1 MKNGLLSIYGTIKIT
16 IIYLRGKTMSKIN
29 KELLQELRD
38 HTGLGLM
45 DCRKAL
51 EETGGDF
58 QQALDL
64 LRKKGAAVAAKRADK
79 ETGEGLV
86 KAYIHPGDRLGV
98 LIEINCET
106 DFVANTEA
114 VRQFAQDLCLQIAAN
129 KAMYVSP
136 EQVDPAFLAHEKE
149 IFREQ
154 MANSGKPEKII
165 EQVIEGKIKKL
176 YSDICLLEQTF
187 MKNDQL
193 TVKEV
198 LQELIAKTGESIRIR
213 RFCRFELGK

>member
-1 MKNGLLSIYGTIKIT
+1 MVKID
-16 IIYLRGKTMSKIN
+16 KA
-29 KELLQELRD
+29 LLQELRD

-51 EETGGDF
+51 EETAGDF
-58 QQALDL
+58 DKALEL

-79 ETGEGLV
+79 ETGEGLI

-98 LIEINCET
+98 LLELNCET
-106 DFVANTEA
+106 DFVANTDS

-129 KAMYVSP
+129 KAMYVAP
-136 EQVDPAFLAHEKE
+136 ENVDQAFLAHEKD

-154 MANSGKPEKII
+154 MADSGKPEKII
-165 EQVIEGKIKKL
+165 DQIVEGKVKKL
-176 YSDICLLEQTF
+176 YSDICLLEQAF
-187 MKNDQL
+187 IKNDQV
-193 TVKEV
+193 TVRDV

>member
-1 MKNGLLSIYGTIKIT
+1 MKIT
-16 IIYLRGKTMSKIN
+16 

-51 EETGGDF
+51 EETAGDF
-58 QQALDL
+58 EQALEL
-64 LRKKGAAVAAKRADK
+64 LRKKGASVAAKRADK
-79 ETGEGLV
+79 DTSEGIV

-98 LIEINCET
+98 LLEINCET
-106 DFVANTEA
+106 DFVANTES
-114 VRQFAQDLCLQIAAN
+114 VRQFAQDICLQIVAN

-136 EQVDPAFLAHEKE
+136 DQVDQDLLEKEKE
-149 IFREQ
+149 IFRAQ
-154 MANSGKPEKII
+154 MADSGKPDKII
-165 EQVIEGKIKKL
+165 DQVVEGKIKKL

-187 MKNDQL
+187 IKNDQF
-193 TVKEV
+193 TVKQV
-198 LQELIAKTGESIRIR
+198 LQDLIAKTGESIRIR

>member
-1 MKNGLLSIYGTIKIT
+1 MAKID
-16 IIYLRGKTMSKIN
+16 KA
-29 KELLQELRD
+29 LLQKLRD

-51 EETGGDF
+51 EETAGDF
-58 QQALDL
+58 EQALDL

-79 ETGEGLV
+79 ETSEGII

-129 KAMYVSP
+129 KALYVSSDQVNP
-136 EQVDPAFLAHEKE
+136 EFLAHERD
-149 IFREQ
+149 IFKEQ
-154 MANSGKPEKII
+154 MADSGKPEKII
-165 EQVIEGKIKKL
+165 EQVIEGKVKKL
-176 YSDICLLEQTF
+176 YSDICLLEQQF
-187 MKNDQL
+187 IKNDQL
-193 TVKEV
+193 TVKDV

>member
-1 MKNGLLSIYGTIKIT
+1 MVKID
-16 IIYLRGKTMSKIN
+16 KA
-29 KELLQELRD
+29 LLQELRD

-51 EETGGDF
+51 EETAGDF
-58 QQALDL
+58 DQALEL
-64 LRKKGAAVAAKRADK
+64 LRKKGALVAAKRADK
-79 ETGEGLV
+79 ETGEGII

-106 DFVANTEA
+106 DFVANTDA

-136 EQVDPAFLAHEKE
+136 ENVDEAFLAHEKD

-165 EQVIEGKIKKL
+165 DQIVEGKIKKL

-187 MKNDQL
+187 IKNDQV
-193 TVKEV
+193 TVKDV

>member
-1 MKNGLLSIYGTIKIT
+1 MKID
-16 IIYLRGKTMSKIN
+16 
-29 KELLQELRD
+29 KEVLQELRD

-51 EETGGDF
+51 EESGGDF

-79 ETGEGLV
+79 DTGEGII

-98 LIEINCET
+98 LLELNCET

-114 VRQFAQDLCLQIAAN
+114 VRQFAQDLCLQIVAN

-136 EQVDPAFLAHEKE
+136 ENVDQDLLEKEKE
-149 IFREQ
+149 IFRAQ
-154 MANSGKPEKII
+154 MADSGKPEKII
-165 EQVIEGKIKKL
+165 EQVVEGKIKKL

-187 MKNDQL
+187 IKNDQF
-193 TVKEV
+193 TVKQV
-198 LQELIAKTGESIRIR
+198 LQDLMAKTGESIRIR

>member
-1 MKNGLLSIYGTIKIT
+1 
-16 IIYLRGKTMSKIN
+16 MSKVVT

-79 ETGEGLV
+79 ETGEGII

-106 DFVANTEA
+106 DFVANTED

-129 KAMYVSP
+129 KALYVSP
-136 EQVDPAFLAHEKE
+136 DQVDQAFLAHEKD

-154 MANSGKPEKII
+154 MANSGKPAHII
-165 EQVIEGKIKKL
+165 EQVIEGKVKKL
-176 YSDICLLEQTF
+176 YSDICLLEQSF
-187 MKNDQL
+187 IKNDQL
-193 TVKEV
+193 MVKEV
-198 LQELIAKTGESIRIR
+198 LQELMAKTGESIRIR

>member
-1 MKNGLLSIYGTIKIT
+1 MAKID
-16 IIYLRGKTMSKIN
+16 
-29 KELLQELRD
+29 KEILQELRD

-58 QQALDL
+58 DQALEL

-79 ETGEGLV
+79 ETGEGLI
-86 KAYIHPGDRLGV
+86 KAYIHPGDKLGV
-98 LIEINCET
+98 LLELNCET
-106 DFVANTEA
+106 DFVANTEN

-136 EQVDPAFLAHEKE
+136 DDVDQDFLDREKM

-154 MANSGKPEKII
+154 MADSGKPEKII
-165 EQVIEGKIKKL
+165 DQIVEGKIKKL
-176 YSDICLLEQTF
+176 YSDICLLEQPF
-187 MKNDQL
+187 IKNDQV
-193 TVKEV
+193 TVKEM
-198 LQELIAKTGESIRIR
+198 LQSLIAQTGESIRIR
-213 RFCRFELGK
+213 KFCRFELGK

>member
-1 MKNGLLSIYGTIKIT
+1 MVKID
-16 IIYLRGKTMSKIN
+16 KA
-29 KELLQELRD
+29 LLQELRD

-58 QQALDL
+58 EQALEL
-64 LRKKGAAVAAKRADK
+64 LRKKGATVAAKRADK
-79 ETGEGLV
+79 ETGEGIV

-106 DFVANTEA
+106 DFVANTDA

-129 KAMYVSP
+129 KAMYVAP
-136 EQVDPAFLAHEKE
+136 ENVDQAFLAHEKD

-165 EQVIEGKIKKL
+165 DQIVEGKVKKL

-187 MKNDQL
+187 IKNDQV
-193 TVKEV
+193 TIRDV

>member
-1 MKNGLLSIYGTIKIT
+1 MVKID
-16 IIYLRGKTMSKIN
+16 R
-29 KELLQELRD
+29 ELLQELRD

-51 EETGGDF
+51 EATNGDF
-58 QQALDL
+58 DQALEL

-79 ETGEGLV
+79 ETREGLV

-98 LIEINCET
+98 LLEINCET

-129 KAMYVSP
+129 KALYVSS
-136 EQVDPAFLAHEKE
+136 EQVDAKFLEHERN
-149 IFREQ
+149 IFKEQ
-154 MANSGKPEKII
+154 MADSGKPEKII
-165 EQVIEGKIKKL
+165 EQVVEGKIKKL
-176 YSDICLLEQTF
+176 CSDICLLDQPF
-187 MKNDQL
+187 IKNDQL
-193 TVKEV
+193 TVRDA

-213 RFCRFELGK
+213 RFARFELGK

>member
-1 MKNGLLSIYGTIKIT
+1 
-16 IIYLRGKTMSKIN
+16 MSKTIN
-29 KELLQELRD
+29 KEVLQKLRD

-58 QQALDL
+58 DQALEL

-79 ETGEGLV
+79 ETGEGII

-129 KAMYVSP
+129 KAMYVAP
-136 EQVDPAFLAHEKE
+136 DNVDAAFLERE
-149 IFREQ
+149 RDIFKAQ
-154 MANSGKPEKII
+154 MAGSGKPEKII
-165 EQVIEGKIKKL
+165 EQVVEGKLKKL
-176 YSDICLLEQTF
+176 YSDICLLEQSF
-187 MKNDQL
+187 IKNDQL
-193 TVKEV
+193 TVRDV
-198 LQELIAKTGESIRIR
+198 LQELMAKTGESIRIR
-213 RFCRFELGK
+213 RFCRYELGE

>member
-1 MKNGLLSIYGTIKIT
+1 MAIYGTIKIT
-16 IIYLRGKTMSKIN
+16 ITYLTGKTMSKIN

-51 EETGGDF
+51 EETAGDF

-79 ETGEGLV
+79 ETGEGLI

-129 KAMYVSP
+129 KAMYVSS
-136 EQVDPAFLAHEKE
+136 EQVDQNFLAHEKE
-149 IFREQ
+149 IFKEQ

-165 EQVIEGKIKKL
+165 EQVVEGKIKKL
-176 YSDICLLEQTF
+176 YSDICLLEQQF
-187 MKNDQL
+187 IKNDQL
-193 TVKEV
+193 TVREV
-198 LQELIAKTGESIRIR
+198 LQELIAKTGESIRVR

>member
-1 MKNGLLSIYGTIKIT
+1 
-16 IIYLRGKTMSKIN
+16 MSKVIT

-51 EETGGDF
+51 EETAGDF
-58 QQALDL
+58 DQALDL

-106 DFVANTEA
+106 DFVANTDSI
-114 VRQFAQDLCLQIAAN
+114 RQFAQDLCLQIAAN
-129 KAMYVSP
+129 KALYVSS
-136 EQVDPAFLAHEKE
+136 EEVDTKFLDHERE
-149 IFREQ
+149 IFRAQ

-176 YSDICLLEQTF
+176 YSDICLLEQQF
-187 MKNDQL
+187 IKNDQV

-198 LQELIAKTGESIRIR
+198 LQELMAKTGERIRVR

>member
-1 MKNGLLSIYGTIKIT
+1 MKID
-16 IIYLRGKTMSKIN
+16 

-51 EETGGDF
+51 EETAGDF
-58 QQALDL
+58 DQALEL

-79 ETGEGLV
+79 ETGEGLI

-98 LIEINCET
+98 LLEINCET
-106 DFVANTEA
+106 DFVANTDA

-136 EQVDPAFLAHEKE
+136 ENVDADLVAKEKE
-149 IFREQ
+149 IFKAQ
-154 MANSGKPEKII
+154 MADSGKPEKII
-165 EQVIEGKIKKL
+165 EQVVEGKIKKM
-176 YSDICLLEQTF
+176 YSDICLMEQTF
-187 MKNDQL
+187 IKDDQF
-193 TVKEV
+193 TVKQVVE
-198 LQELIAKTGESIRIR
+198 QLIAKTGESIRIR

>member
-1 MKNGLLSIYGTIKIT
+1 
-16 IIYLRGKTMSKIN
+16 MSKIS

-58 QQALDL
+58 DQALEL

-79 ETGEGLV
+79 ETGEGII

-106 DFVANTEA
+106 DFVANTDA

-136 EQVDPAFLAHEKE
+136 EQVDPAFLAHERE
-149 IFREQ
+149 IFKEQ
-154 MANSGKPEKII
+154 MAESGKPEKII
-165 EQVIEGKIKKL
+165 EQVIEGKVKKL

-187 MKNDQL
+187 IKNDQF

-198 LQELIAKTGESIRIR
+198 LQDLIAKTGESIRIR

>member
-1 MKNGLLSIYGTIKIT
+1 
-16 IIYLRGKTMSKIN
+16 MSKIS
-29 KELLQELRD
+29 KETLQELRD

-79 ETGEGLV
+79 ETGEGLI

-106 DFVANTEA
+106 DFVANTES

-129 KAMYVSP
+129 KALYVSP
-136 EQVDPAFLAHEKE
+136 EQVDQEFLTHERS
-149 IFREQ
+149 IFKEQ
-154 MANSGKPEKII
+154 MADSGKPEKII
-165 EQVIEGKIKKL
+165 EQVVEGKMKKL
-176 YSDICLLEQTF
+176 YSDICLMEQPF
-187 MKNDQL
+187 LKNDQL
-193 TVKEV
+193 LVKEV
-198 LQELIAKTGESIRIR
+198 LQELMAKTGESIRIR
-213 RFCRFELGK
+213 RFSRFELGK

>member
-1 MKNGLLSIYGTIKIT
+1 MVKID
-16 IIYLRGKTMSKIN
+16 R
-29 KELLQELRD
+29 ELLQELRD

-51 EETGGDF
+51 EENNGDF
-58 QQALDL
+58 DLALES

-79 ETGEGLV
+79 ETSEGLI

-98 LIEINCET
+98 LLEINCET

-129 KAMYVSP
+129 KALYISP
-136 EQVDPAFLAHEKE
+136 DQVDQKFLEHERD
-149 IFREQ
+149 IFRQQ
-154 MANSGKPEKII
+154 MADSGKPEKII
-165 EQVIEGKIKKL
+165 EQVIEGKVKKL
-176 YSDICLLEQTF
+176 YSDICLLEQQF
-187 MKNDQL
+187 IKNDQVL
-193 TVKEV
+193 VKDV

>member
-1 MKNGLLSIYGTIKIT
+1 MVKIS
-16 IIYLRGKTMSKIN
+16 R
-29 KELLQELRD
+29 ELLQELRD

-58 QQALDL
+58 DQALEM

-79 ETGEGLV
+79 ETGEGIV

-98 LIEINCET
+98 LLEINCET
-106 DFVANTEA
+106 DFVANTAA

-129 KAMYVSP
+129 KALYVSP
-136 EQVDPAFLAHEKE
+136 EQVDEKFLAHERD
-149 IFREQ
+149 IFKEQ
-154 MANSGKPEKII
+154 MAASGKPEKII
-165 EQVIEGKIKKL
+165 EQVVEGKIKKL
-176 YSDICLLEQTF
+176 CSDICLLEQPF
-187 MKNDQL
+187 IKNDQQ

>member
-1 MKNGLLSIYGTIKIT
+1 MKID
-16 IIYLRGKTMSKIN
+16 
-29 KELLQELRD
+29 KEVLQELRD

-51 EETGGDF
+51 EETAGDF

-79 ETGEGLV
+79 DTGEGII

-98 LIEINCET
+98 LLELNCET

-114 VRQFAQDLCLQIAAN
+114 VRQFAQDLCLQIVAN

-136 EQVDPAFLAHEKE
+136 ENVDQDLLEKEKE
-149 IFREQ
+149 IFRAQ
-154 MANSGKPEKII
+154 MADSGKPEKII
-165 EQVIEGKIKKL
+165 EQVVEGKVKKF
-176 YSDICLLEQTF
+176 YSDVCLLEQTF
-187 MKNDQL
+187 IKNDQF
-193 TVKEV
+193 TVKQV
-198 LQELIAKTGESIRIR
+198 LEDLMAKTGESIRIR

>member
-1 MKNGLLSIYGTIKIT
+1 MVKID
-16 IIYLRGKTMSKIN
+16 KA
-29 KELLQELRD
+29 LLQELRD

-58 QQALDL
+58 DQALET

-79 ETGEGLV
+79 ETGEGLI

-98 LIEINCET
+98 LLELNCET
-106 DFVANTEA
+106 DFVANTES
-114 VRQFAQDLCLQIAAN
+114 VRQFAQDICLQIAAN
-129 KAMYVSP
+129 KAMYIAP
-136 EQVDPAFLAHEKE
+136 ENVDQAFLAHEKD
-149 IFREQ
+149 IFKEQ

-165 EQVIEGKIKKL
+165 EQVVEGKIKKL

-187 MKNDQL
+187 IKNDQF

-198 LQELIAKTGESIRIR
+198 LQDLIAKTGESIRIR

>member
-1 MKNGLLSIYGTIKIT
+1 MKIDKAV
-16 IIYLRGKTMSKIN
+16 
-29 KELLQELRD
+29 LQELRD

-51 EETGGDF
+51 EETAGDF

-79 ETGEGLV
+79 DTGEGII

-98 LIEINCET
+98 LLEINCET

-114 VRQFAQDLCLQIAAN
+114 VRQFAQDICLQIVAN
-129 KAMYVSP
+129 KAMYVAP
-136 EQVDPAFLAHEKE
+136 ENVDQDLLEKEKE
-149 IFREQ
+149 IFRAQ
-154 MANSGKPEKII
+154 MADSGKPEKII
-165 EQVIEGKIKKL
+165 EQVVEGKIKKF
-176 YSDICLLEQTF
+176 YSDVCLLEQTF
-187 MKNDQL
+187 IKNDQF
-193 TVKEV
+193 TVKQV
-198 LQELIAKTGESIRIR
+198 LQDLMAKTGESIRIR